1 MKYFKTFISLF
12 ILAFSLNI
20 YGQATKPPPPPE
32 KEIVEIKKTELKNV
46 ENLEFNIRSIISS
59 QSRRAVSL
67 SERDKELIAMNQA
80 DRSQFAAFLDKE
92 NTGFVRLHD
101 AGNCDEKSLIV
112 NAKEPC
118 PWNILGKAASYS
130 FRKGKYQ
137 RAYFSDIRI
146 KKSIF
151 EIVGVNLLGFLT
163 NLGNVD
169 LHNLNLQSG
178 GVKELMTFEPT
189 SNVEEAE
196 RFYFL
201 AKKGFQVN
209 NFTYKTALPIKENM
223 TYALRSVAYD
233 GKIYRKVNGFK
244 FNLLENDKRGDVTVV
259 FRVIRKHDDGSYS
272 ILWKELQR
280 KSAPKLKT
288 EKQVLK

>member
-1 MKYFKTFISLF
+1 
-12 ILAFSLNI
+12 
-20 YGQATKPPPPPE
+20 
-32 KEIVEIKKTELKNV
+32 
-46 ENLEFNIRSIISS
+46 
-59 QSRRAVSL
+59 
-67 SERDKELIAMNQA
+67 MNPI
-80 DRSQFAAFLDKE
+80 DRSKFAAFLDKK

-101 AGNCDEKSLIV
+101 SADCDEKSMVI

-118 PWNILGKAASYS
+118 PWNILSKATSYS

-137 RAYFSDIRI
+137 RVYFSDIRI

-163 NLGNVD
+163 SLGDVD
-169 LHNLNLQSG
+169 LDKITLQSG
-178 GVKELMTFEPT
+178 GVKEMMEFEP
-189 SNVEEAE
+189 SGNVKEAE
-196 RFYFL
+196 IFYVL

-209 NFTYKTALPIKENM
+209 NFIYKTALPIKENT

-244 FNLLENDKRGDVTVV
+244 LNLLENDKRGDVTVA
-259 FRVIRKHDDGSYS
+259 FRVIRKHEDGSYS

-288 EKQVLK
+288 EKQILK